1 MFYILNTVHMTI
13 DINIAISG
21 LVFRNRSFLC
31 HLNTT
36 GLAYRTF
43 LIAYIISD
51 TTSVKRKQVSRFAS
65 FHTDHRPYGTG
76 VSDSFSFLVQELQNY
91 GL

>member
-1 MFYILNTVHMTI
+1 MTI
-13 DINIAISG
+13 NINIAISG
-21 LVFRNRSFLC
+21 LVFRKPELFLC

-43 LIAYIISD
+43 LIAYIIND

-65 FHTDHRPYGTG
+65 FHTDHRPYRTG
-76 VSDSFSFLVQELQNY
+76 VSDSLSFLVQKLQNY